1 MPSNKPAPPPT
12 PGEQE
17 FFTRAEVA
25 PILRMSLST
34 LDRRI
39 RDELVGAIKCGEGR
53 FARVLI
59 PRAAL
64 YAAIEARRRGEI

>member
-1 MPSNKPAPPPT
+1 MPSKKSTPPPA

-25 PILRMSLST
+25 AILRMSVTT

-39 RDELVGAIKCGEGR
+39 DAKKIGATKCGEGR